1 MCCQP
6 LGDLVQASWG
16 SLLEIRIRQEV
27 YSNQEDH
34 RSFYQQF
41 HILLSMGDAQNCKD
55 IEHLVQV
62 LSKRLTLSEAEW
74 QNGHSKIF
82 PRSELARKLEVW
94 AKL

>member
-41 HILLSMGDAQNCKD
+41 HIPLSTEDAKNDKG
-55 IEHLVQV
+55 IKLPVQV
-62 LSKRLTLSEAEW
+62 LSKRLSLSEAE
-74 QNGHSKIF
+74 
-82 PRSELARKLEVW
+82 
-94 AKL
+94 